1 MIDGMISVM
10 LVVVVVVIVTTFIF
24 LANAFF
30 SEPTGA
36 SGPP

>member
-10 LVVVVVVIVTTFIF
+10 LVVVVVVIVPTFIF

-30 SEPTGA
+30 SV
-36 SGPP
+36 S

>member
-30 SEPTGA
+30 SV
-36 SGPP
+36 S